1 MDITYFEL
9 YEQLAQKNTNYT
21 WNAQYIKDKQ
31 YEGTRGEWLTAFNN
45 HFFATEPSK
54 SAFSLCYFST
64 ENGCAVV
71 QHTMVKYKRAFQFSG
86 IIFMSNGTAYP
97 YHSHVPTTIQKAN
110 QRLQGSSYVRLTQE
124 QYKHFTQYQ
133 FEIMGVINESI
144 PF

>member
-1 MDITYFEL
+1 MIKYLEL
-9 YEQLAQKNTNYT
+9 YAQLAQKNTNYT
-21 WNAQYIKDKQ
+21 WNYQLVKDKQ

-64 ENGCAVV
+64 EGGCAVV

-97 YHSHVPTTIQKAN
+97 YHSHVPTTIEKAN
-110 QRLQGSSYVRLTQE
+110 ARLRGSSYIRLTPAQ
-124 QYKHFTQYQ
+124 FTYFSHYQ

>member
-1 MDITYFEL
+1 MIKYLEL

-21 WNAQYIKDKQ
+21 WNYQLVKDKQ

-64 ENGCAVV
+64 VSCCAVV

-86 IIFMSNGTAYP
+86 IIFMENGIAYS

-110 QRLQGSSYVRLTQE
+110 QRLSGSRYIRLTQE
-124 QYKHFTQYQ
+124 QYKHFTKYQ

>member
-1 MDITYFEL
+1 MIKYLEL
-9 YEQLAQKNTNYT
+9 YEQLASKIVPRA
-21 WNAQYIKDKQ
+21 WNAQHIKDKQ

-64 ENGCAVV
+64 EGGCAVV

-86 IIFMSNGTAYP
+86 IIFMENGTAYP
-97 YHSHVPTTIQKAN
+97 YHSHVPTTIEKAN
-110 QRLQGSSYVRLTQE
+110 ARLRGSSYVRLTQE
-124 QYKHFTQYQ
+124 QYKHFTKYQ